1 MTNISTRGF
10 VDTGANVMI
19 GGVISSPGNTKTLVR
34 TLGPTLTQL
43 GVPNALGDPI
53 LEIHD
58 ANGALIASNDNWQQ
72 TQAAAIQSAGL
83 APPNLLEPA
92 IVLTKPAGSSTA
104 IVRGKNNTTG
114 NALIEVYTLP
124 P

>member
-1 MTNISTRGF
+1 M
-10 VDTGANVMI
+10 
-19 GGVISSPGNTKTLVR
+19 
-34 TLGPTLTQL
+34 
-43 GVPNALGDPI
+43 GDPI

-72 TQAAAIQSAGL
+72 TQAAAIQSTGL